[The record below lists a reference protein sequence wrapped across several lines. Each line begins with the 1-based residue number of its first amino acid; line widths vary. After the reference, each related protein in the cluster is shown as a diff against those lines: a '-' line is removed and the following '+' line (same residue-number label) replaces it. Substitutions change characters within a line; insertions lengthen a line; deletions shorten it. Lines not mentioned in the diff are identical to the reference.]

1 MLSMLRKLLPFALC
15 LAALGGLGWGL
26 LGAETTQLHHV
37 RIVGAQRATE
47 AQIRHLAALQQ
58 DTALVRL
65 DLPSAIDGVQ
75 KHPWVARA
83 TARRVFPDTVVI
95 QIEERTVRAL
105 LMLERIYLVDA
116 DGNPFQIASA
126 PDLDHPMI
134 TGISADMATRTPELA
149 RRIISDALAWMDA
162 LEGRAGLGKEDISE
176 LRFDAKSGYAI
187 ALRNGGEVRLG
198 FRDHSV
204 LNRLDSLLAQGVDLS
219 RPHRVDLGLERIAVV
234 SPL

>member
-1 MLSMLRKLLPFALC
+1 MLRKLLPFVLC
-15 LAALGGLGWGL
+15 LAAMGGLVWGL
-26 LGAETTQLHHV
+26 FGAETTQIHNV
-37 RIVGAQRATE
+37 RIVGAERATE
-47 AQIRHLAALQQ
+47 AQIRHLAALQPG
-58 DTALVRL
+58 TALVRL
-65 DLPSAIDGVQ
+65 DLESAIEGVQ

-105 LMLERIYLVDA
+105 LMLERIYLVDSA
-116 DGNPFQIASA
+116 GNPFKIASA
-126 PDLDHPMI
+126 PDLDHPTI
-134 TGISADMATRTPELA
+134 TGISTDMATRTPELA
-149 RRIISDALAWMDA
+149 RRIISDALEWLDA
-162 LEGRAGLGKEDISE
+162 LEGRASLGEEDISE
-176 LRFDAKSGYAI
+176 VRFDAKSGYAI